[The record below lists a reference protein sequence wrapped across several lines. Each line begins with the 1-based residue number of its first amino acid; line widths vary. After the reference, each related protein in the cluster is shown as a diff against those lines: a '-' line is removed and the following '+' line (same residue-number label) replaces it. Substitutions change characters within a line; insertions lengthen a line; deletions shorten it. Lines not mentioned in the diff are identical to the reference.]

1 MPEAATPV
9 LVPAPAYA
17 QLVARRPYLWGGR
30 RLAEGDVVLDLR
42 ARGGAADVK
51 VFADLLR
58 WGAFKV
64 QPVAGPPATPG
75 APAGPTV
82 ADAMAM
88 AERIAVLEQELATR
102 PKVLSTPAAAME
114 LRTYV
119 PDRSALVRLLAELPA
134 GDLIGL
140 PGIGVKK
147 AEEIQ
152 AWAKDELPNLPPML
166 PLLPADTQPQ
176 A

>member
-17 QLVARRPYLWGGR
+17 QLVARRPYMWGGR
-30 RLAEGDVVLDLR
+30 KLIEGDVVLDLR

-64 QPVAGPPATPG
+64 VPVAGPPAAPA

-82 ADAMAM
+82 ADALAM
-88 AERIAVLEQELATR
+88 RDRIEFLEQELASR
-102 PKVLSTPAAAME
+102 PKALTPAAEAQE

-119 PDRSALVRLLAELPA
+119 PDRAALVRLLAELPA
-134 GDLIGL
+134 ADLIGL

-166 PLLPADTQPQ
+166 PLTPADTQPQ
-176 A
+176 V